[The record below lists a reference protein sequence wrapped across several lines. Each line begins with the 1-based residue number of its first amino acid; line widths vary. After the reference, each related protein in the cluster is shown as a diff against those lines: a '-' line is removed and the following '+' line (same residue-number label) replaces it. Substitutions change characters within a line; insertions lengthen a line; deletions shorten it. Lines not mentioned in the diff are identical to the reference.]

1 MDRFGDMLLGKFA
14 GMTANLPSNA
24 QEYRE
29 ASLHA
34 VGAMAEVIEQNRKLV
49 LLILREGPTVD
60 REFEQRINNLFDQ
73 FAGLA
78 AFYLENAIAK
88 GYARPCNSA
97 VVAQAI
103 VGMGV
108 RHITKWLQ
116 DDANGADVR
125 ELIKE
130 TVDFAFFGL
139 AAQNAPKSDGA
150 S

>member
-1 MDRFGDMLLGKFA
+1 
-14 GMTANLPSNA
+14 
-24 QEYRE
+24 
-29 ASLHA
+29 
-34 VGAMAEVIEQNRKLV
+34 
-49 LLILREGPTVD
+49 
-60 REFEQRINNLFDQ
+60 
-73 FAGLA
+73 
-78 AFYLENAIAK
+78 
-88 GYARPCNSA
+88 
-97 VVAQAI
+97 
-103 VGMGV
+103 V